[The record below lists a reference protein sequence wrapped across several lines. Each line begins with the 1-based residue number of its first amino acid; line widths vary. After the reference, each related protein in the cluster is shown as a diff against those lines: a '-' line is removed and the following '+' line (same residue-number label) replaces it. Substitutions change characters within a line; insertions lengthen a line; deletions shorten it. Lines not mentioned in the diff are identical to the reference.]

1 MTVRPKRWPPG
12 GRHACKRL
20 DFSWRDW
27 ACAARACVSPPPWN
41 AARERLERRFSTAGD
56 ALACLS
62 ARAGFDLFLRVAGGR
77 WAPGDEIVFTALT
90 IPDMPALARR
100 HGFRPVPLDVD
111 PLTAEWEPQALA
123 RLVNPRTRAVVVAHL
138 FGARVDLAATLA
150 IAEQHGLVV
159 IEDCAQAYA
168 GPDWQ
173 GHEAADLSLFSF
185 GPLKTATAFGGALA
199 RVRDPTVL
207 RAMRTLHR
215 QQPLQGTGE
224 YLRRVFRYGLLQAA
238 STPRVYGAI
247 MALAAQLGVDMNAW
261 ANRAVRSL
269 PLGSSTASL
278 RRRPAAANLA
288 VLARRLAQGRAPVA
302 RRRAPA
308 QALLQALGPD
318 VRAPTRHAEPHG
330 YWMMPVLT
338 TAPDTLRATLSAHG
352 FEAMPARMA
361 PVADGRHATPGAN
374 RLASA
379 LCLPFDPSMS
389 RDALQR
395 LGALARP
402 LLEGRQ
408 SRQRTN

>member
-1 MTVRPKRWPPG
+1 MTGVTARPKRWLPSS
-12 GRHACKRL
+12 RHACKRF

-27 ACAARACVSPPPWN
+27 AGAVCACVAPPPWN
-41 AARERLERRFSTAGD
+41 EARERLEWRFSATGD

-62 ARAGFDLFLRVAGGR
+62 ARAGFDLFLRAVGGR

-100 HGFRPVPLDVD
+100 HGFRPVPVDVD
-111 PLTAEWEPQALA
+111 PLTAEWDPQALA
-123 RLVNPRTRAVVVAHL
+123 RLLTPRTRAVVVAHL

-150 IAEQHGLVV
+150 LAERRGLVV

-168 GPDWQ
+168 GPDWR

-199 RVRDPTVL
+199 RVRDPAVR
-207 RAMRTLHR
+207 RAMRAMHR
-215 QQPLQGTGE
+215 QQLVQGTGE

-238 STPRVYGAI
+238 STPRAYGAI
-247 MALAAQLGVDMNAW
+247 MALATRLGVDVDAW
-261 ANRAVRSL
+261 ANRATRSL

-318 VRAPTRHAEPHG
+318 VHVPARHAEPHG
-330 YWMMPVLT
+330 YWMMPVLG
-338 TAPDTLRATLSAHG
+338 AAQGALRAALSAHG
-352 FEAMPARMA
+352 FEATPARMA
-361 PVADGRHATPGAN
+361 PVADGRHATPGADL
-374 RLASA
+374 LASA
-379 LCLPFDPSMS
+379 LCLPFDPRMPCDDL
-389 RDALQR
+389 RR

-402 LLEGRQ
+402 LLEGR
-408 SRQRTN
+408 R